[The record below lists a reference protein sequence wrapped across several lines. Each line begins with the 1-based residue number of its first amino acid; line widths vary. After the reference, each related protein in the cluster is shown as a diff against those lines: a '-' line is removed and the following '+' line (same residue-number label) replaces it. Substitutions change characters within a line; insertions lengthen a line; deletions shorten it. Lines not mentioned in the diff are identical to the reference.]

1 MKVLNNIAKAITKN
15 YPGKKINI
23 NDITQGF
30 TTPSFTLQLVNH
42 RDTTIAGVKFN
53 KVYTVDVIYHGER
66 DLDIFQVA
74 DELIDK
80 ITLDIQD
87 FKVLNYEIEIIDK
100 EAHTVIELME
110 CNIKKVNLENDNS
123 FYSKLKKTI
132 EKISQKKCDFI
143 NTDLTGI
150 DLKQGIFIIQ
160 PQDLSTETISI
171 NHKKQY
177 DRTIN
182 LIYLEDNYSNI
193 MPSITW
199 FEKKMKLLCEDL
211 ELRKNYINM
220 DYSVSFNYGN
230 DDEIYNAIVNIN
242 AELTVKER

>member
-30 TTPSFTLQLVNH
+30 ETPSFTLQLVNH

-53 KVYTVDVIYHGER
+53 KVYTVDVIYHGEK
-66 DLDIFQVA
+66 DKDIFQVA

-87 FKVLNYEIEIIDK
+87 FKILNYEIEIIDK
-100 EAHTVIELME
+100 EAHTIIELME
-110 CNIKKVNLENDNS
+110 CNIKKVNLEDDNS
-123 FYSKLKKTI
+123 FYSKLRKTV

-143 NTDLTGI
+143 NTDLTGV

-160 PQDLSTETISI
+160 PQR
-171 NHKKQY
+171 NHFCLGQVNKLKPQY
-177 DRTIN
+177 YFIKN
-182 LIYLEDNYSNI
+182 
-193 MPSITW
+193 W
-199 FEKKMKLLCEDL
+199 G
-211 ELRKNYINM
+211 LRLG
-220 DYSVSFNYGN
+220 F
-230 DDEIYNAIVNIN
+230 
-242 AELTVKER
+242 